1 MRERERNKNETEL
14 NRNRNFTFGPQLHL
28 AHLLHLLS
36 SPSIKSPPWKA
47 IFLIYPTFFH
57 YQKHL
62 FQKMSKRLFFFRA
75 QKRPRVRKLKK
86 IIYQTT
92 YTYNDIFYRNTCD
105 ALLHHQSLHNRWHYT
120 IPKKEQTSTQ
130 LIRRLTNG
138 LSEGNYLF

>member
-1 MRERERNKNETEL
+1 MSERERNKNETEL

-86 IIYQTT
+86 LSTKQHTHTMIYFTETPVMHYSTT
-92 YTYNDIFYRNTCD
+92 N
-105 ALLHHQSLHNRWHYT
+105 HYT
-120 IPKKEQTSTQ
+120 TADTILYQKRSKRQ
-130 LIRRLTNG
+130 LN
-138 LSEGNYLF
+138 SYVD